1 MPQLVRRSLVLLFV
15 LSACAE
21 DAAHAPHAAKPHPA
35 HADASDLDAGSGD
48 AAQDAAAALAPDAAP
63 LADAAVDAGEDSG
76 LVNGRP
82 PRKNVDFDNAL
93 RMKTDDSR
101 ILQDVV
107 VARQADFYVF
117 TAKAGAFYEM
127 KTDNSDFSPDLVMT
141 LYDADK
147 TQIGENDSGSIWPGD
162 TIDARLV
169 VRLDHDGEYFVRL
182 EDRSTPASFFMQS
195 FPLLYYHFQVR
206 ELGPD
211 APGVSHGSGSAP
223 NDVHF
228 AHDVLSEYDYSTL
241 VGTYPADRL
250 DVFAITGLHE
260 TALIGHVLSPTI
272 VVPARTARLTV
283 NDKDK
288 HALASIDLST
298 QQQDIQ
304 PPITDG
310 SYQLTIDGHGEP
322 KDTAYAIDLVMLPEN
337 PREQNEADNGQLD
350 KAEALMMLGQSYRR
364 GYVLTNL
371 PASDVDY
378 FKFDVSQDEY
388 IAVIC
393 EAESAGSG
401 VRGLRAE
408 VRNDSDKMLAS
419 ASEGSNAK
427 LQIESLQ
434 VMLSGTYYLR
444 LTSKTP
450 EGDGTEPWTRCV
462 VTVSP

>member
-1 MPQLVRRSLVLLFV
+1 LVLLFM
-15 LSACAE
+15 LSACSEGATH
-21 DAAHAPHAAKPHPA
+21 AAQAAKPHPV
-35 HADASDLDAGSGD
+35 HDGGSDLDAGGGD
-48 AAQDAAAALAPDAAP
+48 AGQDAAAAVAPDAAA

-117 TAKAGAFYEM
+117 SAKAGAFYEM

-141 LYDADK
+141 LYDTDK
-147 TQIGENDSGSIWPGD
+147 TQIAENDSGSIWPGD

-169 VRLDHDGEYFVRL
+169 VRLEHDGEYFVRL
-182 EDRSTPASFFMQS
+182 EDRNTPASFFTQS

-211 APGVSHGSGSAP
+211 APGVTHDGGDAP
-223 NDVHF
+223 NVVHF
-228 AHDVLSEYDYSTL
+228 AHDMLSEYDYSTV

-250 DVFAITGLHE
+250 DVFAIMGLHE

-272 VVPARTARLTV
+272 VVPAHTARLAV

-298 QQQDIQ
+298 QQEDIE
-304 PPITDG
+304 PPVTDG
-310 SYQLTIDGHGEP
+310 SYRLTVDGHGEA
-322 KDTAYAIDLVMLPEN
+322 KDTAFAIDLVMLPEN

-364 GYVLTNL
+364 GYVLASQ
-371 PASDVDY
+371 PASDIDY

-393 EAESAGSG
+393 QAESAGSG

-408 VRNDSDKMLAS
+408 VRSDTDKMLAS
-419 ASEGSNAK
+419 ATEGTNTK
-427 LQIESLQ
+427 LEIEATQ

-444 LTSKTP
+444 LSSKTP
-450 EGDGTEPWTRCV
+450 DGDGTEPWTRCV